1 MDTYIA
7 GSPTIN
13 VRMTFELSSSIFA
26 AEFKGHVCAQGGG
39 TWVQGYL
46 LCVRIYCTT
55 QSFPGSSGLVYRG
68 YLNSGDNREIVA
80 IKTCK
85 GI

>member
-1 MDTYIA
+1 MCACKEGEPGYKAI
-7 GSPTIN
+7 SY
-13 VRMTFELSSSIFA
+13 
-26 AEFKGHVCAQGGG
+26 VCVYG
-39 TWVQGYL
+39 
-46 LCVRIYCTT
+46 TT